1 MKYSITRALAE
12 LKLLKDRIN
21 KEIFSSSMIAVRH
34 GKKLRSPYTSFKKED
49 FINTA
54 KSQYQ
59 SIITLMTRLNMIKT
73 AINRSNFETKVKI
86 GSKEMTVLEAL
97 VEKGNISFKKSL
109 LSYMKQEQSGARK
122 EVELANKENKQKIE
136 NIVHDQ
142 LTSKDVSKKEDV
154 EKEAADGIDKLYE
167 IELIDPLALEDK
179 IKEFEMEI
187 EEFEKNVDFVLSES
201 NSTTFIE
208 IPD

>member
-21 KEIFSSSMIAVRH
+21 KEIFAASMIAVKH
-34 GKKLRSPYTSFKKED
+34 GKKLRSPYTSFKEED
-49 FINTA
+49 FVITA

-59 SIITLMTRLNMIKT
+59 SIIALMNRLDMIKI
-73 AINRSNFETKVKI
+73 AIDRSNFETKVKI

-97 VEKGNISFKKSL
+97 VEKGNITFKKSL
-109 LSYMKQEQSGARK
+109 LNYMKQQQSGARR
-122 EVELANKENKQKIE
+122 EVELATKENKTKVE

-142 LTSKDVSKKEDV
+142 LTSKDISKKEDV
-154 EKEAADGIDKLYE
+154 EKEAVEGIEKLYE
-167 IELIDPLALEDK
+167 IKLIDPLALEDK
-179 IKEFEMEI
+179 IKELETEI

>member
-21 KEIFSSSMIAVRH
+21 KEIFSASMIAVKH
-34 GKKLRSPYTSFKKED
+34 GKKLRSPYTSFKEED
-49 FINTA
+49 FVATA

-59 SIITLMTRLNMIKT
+59 SVIALMNRLDLIKI
-73 AINRSNFETKVKI
+73 AIDRSNFETKVKI

-97 VEKGNISFKKSL
+97 VEKGNITFKKSL
-109 LSYMKQEQSGARK
+109 LNYMKQQQSGARR
-122 EVELANKENKQKIE
+122 EVELATKENKTKVE

-154 EKEAADGIDKLYE
+154 EKEAVEGIEKLYE
-167 IELIDPLALEDK
+167 IKLIDPLALEDK
-179 IKEFEMEI
+179 IKELETEI

>member
-21 KEIFSSSMIAVRH
+21 KEIFAASMIAVKH
-34 GKKLRSPYTSFKKED
+34 GKKLRSPYTSFKEED
-49 FINTA
+49 FVSTA

-59 SIITLMTRLNMIKT
+59 SIIALMNRLDMIKI
-73 AINRSNFETKVKI
+73 AIDRSNFETKVKI

-97 VEKGNISFKKSL
+97 VEKGNITFKKSL
-109 LSYMKQEQSGARK
+109 LSYMKQQQSGARR
-122 EVELANKENKQKIE
+122 EVELATKENKTKVE

-142 LTSKDVSKKEDV
+142 LTSKDLSKKEDV
-154 EKEAADGIDKLYE
+154 EKEAVEGIEKLYE
-167 IELIDPLALEDK
+167 IKLIDPLALEDK
-179 IKEFEMEI
+179 IKELETEI